1 VIVCGNCNT
10 RNEDDA
16 AFCINCREPL
26 EFTGIKVEE
35 PEAARSGESVAV
47 AESEGKPIET
57 SDRFTQPPLTSNA
70 QSAAA
75 EPVAIPPAREV
86 EAPRRRPAPRPAPDE
101 PSGSVVCPT
110 CHTGNVA
117 TASFCRRCGT
127 PLAPAAERIPW
138 WRRLFQRP
146 RRTMAA
152 GERRRARSGAGLAGT
167 ASKARSRVF
176 SVLRL
181 VALVSVLA
189 ACLGAATIWRGGVSD
204 LYDRVRGVV
213 FPRYE
218 SLLPSR
224 VRATTRLKAHAGSD
238 AFDRNLATFWA
249 EGAPGD
255 GVGQKL
261 VARFNRPVDLARIGI
276 TAGRP
281 NDVVSQP
288 TPRRLRL
295 RAFDAGGRR
304 VGSKVVTLEQ
314 TDTFQ
319 RFDFSAKPTTRL
331 VITIVAVYPG
341 RRGHAASIIEVEPFV
356 KK

>member
-35 PEAARSGESVAV
+35 PEASRTGESIAV
-47 AESEGKPIET
+47 AE
-57 SDRFTQPPLTSNA
+57 PLASNA
-70 QSAAA
+70 QASAV
-75 EPVAIPPAREV
+75 EPAAIPPAREAK
-86 EAPRRRPAPRPAPDE
+86 APTRKPAPRPAPDE

-110 CHTGNVA
+110 CLTGNVA

-127 PLAPAAERIPW
+127 PLASARERLPW
-138 WRRLFQRP
+138 WRRLFRRP
-146 RRTMAA
+146 KRTMAA
-152 GERRRARSGAGLAGT
+152 GERRRTRSGTGLVGT
-167 ASKARSRVF
+167 ASKARSGAF

-181 VALVSVLA
+181 VALASVLV
-189 ACLGAATIWRGGVSD
+189 ACLGAATIWRGRVSD
-204 LYDRVRGVV
+204 LYDKARGVV

-218 SLLPSR
+218 SVLPQRVSASSR
-224 VRATTRLKAHAGSD
+224 LNGHSGSD

-255 GVGQKL
+255 GVGERL
-261 VARFNRPVDLARIGI
+261 VARFDRPVDLARLGI

-295 RAFDAGGRR
+295 RAFGTGGRR
-304 VGSKVVTLEQ
+304 IGGKVITLEQ
-314 TDTFQ
+314 TDKFQ
-319 RFDFSAKPTTRL
+319 RFDFEAERTMRL
-331 VITIVAVYPG
+331 VITIVAVHRG
-341 RRGHAASIIEVEPFV
+341 RRGHAASIIEVEPFE

>member
-10 RNEDDA
+10 PNEDDA

-35 PEAARSGESVAV
+35 PEAARTGESIAV
-47 AESEGKPIET
+47 AE
-57 SDRFTQPPLTSNA
+57 PLASNA
-70 QSAAA
+70 QASAV
-75 EPVAIPPAREV
+75 EPAAIPPAREAK
-86 EAPRRRPAPRPAPDE
+86 APSRKPTVRPAPDE

-127 PLAPAAERIPW
+127 PLAPSTTRLPW
-138 WRRLFQRP
+138 WRRLFRRP
-146 RRTMAA
+146 KRPMAA
-152 GERRRARSGAGLAGT
+152 GERRRTRSGTGLAGT
-167 ASKARSRVF
+167 ASKARSGAF

-181 VALVSVLA
+181 VALASVLA
-189 ACLGAATIWRGGVSD
+189 ACLGAATIWRGSVSD
-204 LYDRVRGVV
+204 LYNRVRGVV

-218 SLLPSR
+218 SVLPSR
-224 VRATTRLKAHAGSD
+224 VRASSRLAGHPGSD

-255 GVGQKL
+255 GAGERLVG
-261 VARFNRPVDLARIGI
+261 RFDRPVDLARIGI

-281 NDVVSQP
+281 DDIVSQP
-288 TPRRLRL
+288 TPRKVQL
-295 RAFDAGGRR
+295 RAFGPGGRPIGGR
-304 VGSKVVTLEQ
+304 VVTLEQ
-314 TDTFQ
+314 TDAFQ
-319 RFDFSAKPTTRL
+319 RFDFEAERTTRL
-331 VITIVAVYPG
+331 VITIVAVFPG
-341 RRGHAASIIEVEPFV
+341 RRGHAASIIEVEPFE